1 MAFIFLYLFQNA
13 ICSPPSLMFPGQ
25 SVTAPTSQFSASLST
40 RMTRPWS
47 PAPKEGKLRPCSTT
61 TREPGTDASAHYDY
75 LEKTDLKIIGKSL
88 ENHWKTIGTSLEHH
102 WKTIGKSFRFY
113 KVDFGLSLSNQA
125 IRLGKH
131 PSHFATYEPRP
142 SAGRSLHISDL
153 KCLVLDIH
161 GDKLPTK

>member
-1 MAFIFLYLFQNA
+1 MQ
-13 ICSPPSLMFPGQ
+13 
-25 SVTAPTSQFSASLST
+25 
-40 RMTRPWS
+40 
-47 PAPKEGKLRPCSTT
+47 
-61 TREPGTDASAHYDY
+61 SAHPLHSCFQGNLWPPPPRNSALLCPHEWHDPGPQHRRRGSCDPAAPP
-75 LEKTDLKIIGKSL
+75 LENLAPMHLRTMTTWRKRIWKSL
-88 ENHWKTIGTSLEHH
+88 ENHWKTIGKPLEHH